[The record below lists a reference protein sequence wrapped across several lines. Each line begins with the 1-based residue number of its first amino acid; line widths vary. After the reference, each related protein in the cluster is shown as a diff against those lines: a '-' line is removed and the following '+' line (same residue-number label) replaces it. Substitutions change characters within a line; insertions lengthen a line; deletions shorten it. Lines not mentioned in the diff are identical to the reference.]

1 MNSIEL
7 LRELSTAF
15 GPSGFEDDVRELVKK
30 HLGDIC
36 NFSFDKMGS
45 VICSYQK
52 APKAIVPKVLIAGH
66 MDEIGF
72 LVQNITSDG
81 FIKMQN
87 LGGWWEHTLLSQKM
101 IIRGRKGDIT
111 GVIGAKPKHH
121 LSEAERNKVLPLKE
135 IFIDIGAKN
144 KKEVTDVFGINLGD
158 PIIPKT
164 EFEQMKHKNLIMS
177 KAFDDRVGVSL
188 MVEAMRHLAH
198 AKLPCE
204 LIGAGTV
211 QEEVGIR
218 GAETTAR
225 LVVPDLA
232 IILEGP
238 PGDDTPGFSKEDIQC
253 GLGLG
258 PQVRFYDPTA
268 IMNRKLC
275 QLVSATAVQKKIK
288 HQIAIRTS
296 GGTDAKAIHLSKIGV
311 PTIVFGVPVRYAH
324 GHVGI
329 VDMSDYEA
337 CLELVIS
344 VIKKL
349 DAKTV
354 KSFTAY

>member
-1 MNSIEL
+1 MNSLEL
-7 LRELSTAF
+7 LSELTTAF

-30 HLGDIC
+30 NLNDIC

-45 VICSYQK
+45 VICNYK
-52 APKAIVPKVLIAGH
+52 KVPKGKVPKVLLAGH

-81 FIKMQN
+81 FLKMQN
-87 LGGWWEHTLLSQKM
+87 LGGWWEHTLLAQKM
-101 IIRGRKGDIT
+101 IIRGKKGDVT

-121 LSEAERNKVLPLKE
+121 LSETERNRVLPLKE

-144 KKEVTDVFGINLGD
+144 KKEVVELFGINLGD

-164 EFEQMKHKNLIMS
+164 EFEQMKHKNLIMN
-177 KAFDDRVGVSL
+177 KAFDDRVGVAL
-188 MVEAMRHLAH
+188 MIETM
-198 AKLPCE
+198 KLLSKEKLGCE

-225 LVVPDLA
+225 LVVPDIAL
-232 IILEGP
+232 ILEGP
-238 PGDDTPGFSKEDIQC
+238 PADDTPGFSKEDAQC
-253 GLGLG
+253 AMGMG

-268 IMNRKLC
+268 IMNKKLC
-275 QLVSATAVQKKIK
+275 DLVVDTAVKKKIQ

-329 VDMSDYEA
+329 IDMNDYQA
-337 CLELVIS
+337 TLDLVRNL
-344 VIKKL
+344 VRKL
-349 DAKTV
+349 DQKTV
-354 KSFTAY
+354 ANFTAY